1 MPDEGNDGRN
11 GKRGEQ
17 KVKRQEKFVHGG
29 GLQGTGRAL
38 VQHTSYTEAIVEI
51 MT

>member
-1 MPDEGNDGRN
+1 MLDEGNDGRN

-17 KVKRQEKFVHGG
+17 KVKRQEKYIHGD
-29 GLQGTGRAL
+29 GLQGTRGAL
-38 VQHTSYTEAIVEI
+38 VQHTSYTEAIVEV